1 MGQADRYRL
10 ARYAVQ
16 VLGPNQ
22 TDPPQTWDD
31 HELADAFLYG
41 DLVHADER
49 HQQDAAAANLRE
61 RYRAAFG
68 LLADLV
74 ALLWR
79 TLGLVWA
86 WRRDLDL
93 PDWAWTAE
101 VSIEGA
107 RWLER
112 EGAFYAAPTGT
123 GLPNSVGWP
132 DGWERVGPEW
142 INSQFQ
148 SQPPSPSGP

>member
-1 MGQADRYRL
+1 M
-10 ARYAVQ
+10 Q
-16 VLGPNQ
+16 VLGQDQ
-22 TDPPQTWDD
+22 TDPPQSWDN
-31 HELADAFLYG
+31 HELADAFLDG
-41 DLVHADER
+41 DLVHADDR
-49 HQQDAAAANLRE
+49 HQGDVAAANLRE

-86 WRRDLDL
+86 WRGDLDL
-93 PDWAWTAE
+93 PDWAWTTE
-101 VSIEGA
+101 VGIEGA

-112 EGAFYAAPTGT
+112 EGAFYAARTGT
-123 GLPNSVGWP
+123 GLPNSLGWP
-132 DGWERVGPEW
+132 DGWERVNPDW

-148 SQPPSPSGP
+148 SLPLPPGGRL